1 MSSTLLHHWVVAGI
15 VSASS
20 RFIPIPFVD
29 DVVKDQCRRYI
40 VSQTL
45 AAHETELT
53 TKDLQPFYD
62 SGSGC
67 LAGCMGTLIK
77 APLKL
82 LLFPVRKIIAIVTSV
97 RGVPLEVTRSVLM
110 GRTLDRYLS
119 QQKIVATPEYMAKM
133 RKAFKASFKRMDL
146 RIVRA
151 GIADALT
158 GIGGWKSG
166 AMKSAKAVAGPK
178 DAEEDGLD
186 ATEDVE
192 AGANKVEEILQ
203 QPEMLRLFVAFDQRF
218 DESLE
223 RLIQRDA

>member
-45 AAHETELT
+45 AAHDTELT
-53 TKDLQPFYD
+53 THDLKPFYD

-67 LAGCMGTLIK
+67 LAGCMGALIK

-82 LLFPVRKIIAIVTSV
+82 PA
-97 RGVPLEVTRSVLM
+97 VPGSKNHLHRDVGSWRSARSDANACLM

-119 QQKIVATPEYMAKM
+119 QQVKIVATPDYLAKM
-133 RKAFKASFKRMDL
+133 RKAFKVTSFKRMDL

-166 AMKSAKAVAGPK
+166 AMKSA
-178 DAEEDGLD
+178 
-186 ATEDVE
+186 
-192 AGANKVEEILQ
+192 
-203 QPEMLRLFVAFDQRF
+203 
-218 DESLE
+218 ESGG
-223 RLIQRDA
+223 RAKRR

>member
-119 QQKIVATPEYMAKM
+119 QQKIVATPEYMGKM
-133 RKAFKASFKRMDL
+133 RK
-146 RIVRA
+146 
-151 GIADALT
+151 GI
-158 GIGGWKSG
+158 
-166 AMKSAKAVAGPK
+166 
-178 DAEEDGLD
+178 
-186 ATEDVE
+186 
-192 AGANKVEEILQ
+192 
-203 QPEMLRLFVAFDQRF
+203 
-218 DESLE
+218 
-223 RLIQRDA
+223 